1 MQNKVRVHVDSVW
14 TLYLLK
20 PLSLLEDLV
29 LVTCDLAAAGADLR
43 PSVPYE
49 VPLGGSALGEDTCY
63 NMAAGLKLRMVVNT

>member
-1 MQNKVRVHVDSVW
+1 MK

-49 VPLGGSALGEDTCY
+49 VPLGGSALGEDKSY
-63 NMAAGLKLRMVVNT
+63 NID

>member
-1 MQNKVRVHVDSVW
+1 M
-14 TLYLLK
+14 K

-63 NMAAGLKLRMVVNT
+63 NMATGLKLRMIVNT